1 MCLSPEPTEVVER
14 VLEDRVA
21 LVGKEKTRGRKE
33 GRHEGFLSAH
43 DWGSEDLEEG
53 EWAVQL
59 PINSR
64 AEFTEKVESKHA
76 GRRVRTSQQPAGNP
90 WLKLK
95 LEHCAD
101 S

>member
-1 MCLSPEPTEVVER
+1 MFLSPDPTPTVVVWR

-21 LVGKEKTRGRKE
+21 LEGSKRQWDITE

-64 AEFTEKVESKHA
+64 AEFTE
-76 GRRVRTSQQPAGNP
+76 
-90 WLKLK
+90 
-95 LEHCAD
+95 
-101 S
+101 

>member
-1 MCLSPEPTEVVER
+1 MPWWARKRQGEE
-14 VLEDRVA
+14 
-21 LVGKEKTRGRKE
+21 KE

-53 EWAVQL
+53 EWTVQL
-59 PINSR
+59 STNSR